1 MTKQFND
8 DELLLGMGGSV
19 VLGGVLAVL
28 VVCGLLLLGWLL

>member
-28 VVCGLLLLGWLL
+28 VVCGLLWLGWLL